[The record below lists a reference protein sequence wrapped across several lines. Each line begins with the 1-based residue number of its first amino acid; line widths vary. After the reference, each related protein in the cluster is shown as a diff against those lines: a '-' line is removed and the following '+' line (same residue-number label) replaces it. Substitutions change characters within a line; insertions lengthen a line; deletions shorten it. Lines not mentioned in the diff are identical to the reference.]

1 MFDNAFYLTLLF
13 LLLSTLIGTFISGRK
28 KDKCLKNFGGFATTL
43 EEKSGK
49 ITWGTLHVEKT
60 GLELLYKED
69 YIDQDHVEKSYIMYK
84 NEFGNIHILF
94 RYIDE
99 LTKTN
104 RKKRDRDKERIY
116 HPAFYRRWM
125 RSLRNIFNTIS
136 DRIKEAF
143 TLLVGQAKKVGSV
156 GEVIGGREQ
165 YIDRMQSE
173 ITGAVQHSYDQIL
186 EDLIGKKVVFE
197 VNKNDTV
204 IEFVGILKEYTA
216 EFIEFL
222 DIAYKDSFQLK
233 SDGTTKH
240 NIGSQII
247 LGHEDNGLSIHND
260 SSCDIILKKIIAENG
275 EKTVDIAISRK
286 GAHTLTVTEP
296 ALLQNPAT
304 LVFETVR
311 TADFILPRASG
322 IVRHRGE

>member
-13 LLLSTLIGTFISGRK
+13 LLLSTLIGTFLSGRR
-28 KDKCLKNFGGFATTL
+28 KDKCLKDYAGFQITL
-43 EEKSGK
+43 DEKSGK
-49 ITWGTLHVEKT
+49 MTWGILHVEKT

-84 NEFGNIHILF
+84 NEFGNIHLLF

-99 LTKTN
+99 LTKKN
-104 RKKRDRDKERIY
+104 RKIRDRDKERIY
-116 HPAFYRRWM
+116 HPTFYRRWA
-125 RSLRNIFNTIS
+125 RSIRNIFNTIS

-156 GEVIGGREQ
+156 GNVIGGREQ
-165 YIDRMQSE
+165 YLDRMQSE
-173 ITGAVQHSYDQIL
+173 LTGAVQHSYDPIL
-186 EDLIGKKVVFE
+186 ETLIGKKVVFE
-197 VNKNDTV
+197 VTKNDTI
-204 IEFVGILKEYTA
+204 IEYVGILKEYTA

-222 DIAYKDSFQLK
+222 DIACKDSFQLK

-247 LGHEDNGLSIHND
+247 LGHEDNGLTIHND
-260 SSCDIILKKIIAENG
+260 SSCDIILKKITGENG
-275 EKTVDIAISRK
+275 EKNVDITIPQK
-286 GAHTLTVTEP
+286 GAHTLTVKEP
-296 ALLQNPAT
+296 ALLGKTAT

-311 TADFILPRASG
+311 IADFIIPRANG